1 MRVLDRLSLID
12 RVSRELQGRMSYGEI
27 DTYLKA
33 YGVDTKRPTS
43 GVNSKWVYSK
53 ELLAEEPDSVVL
65 RIADELGVAHNYTV
79 AEPGRTIEATFWE
92 PLHFRLFLS
101 HLSAFKRSTS
111 VLQSALRPYGISSF
125 VAHVDIEPT
134 REWQSEI
141 EAGLLSMDALAAILM
156 PGFKESNWCDQEV
169 GMAVGRGVLV
179 IPIIRGLNPYGF
191 ISKYQGLQGS
201 GKTIAEVAREVF
213 RILATSPRTR
223 SRMLSCLVETT
234 LQAGSPEAAHVKLGH
249 LSPVEDLPAALL
261 ERLREGAASSASV
274 SSPVPLGTLNKLL
287 QKNGLKP
294 APAAEATAVVE
305 DDDIPF

>member
-12 RVSRELQGRMSYGEI
+12 RVSRELQSRMSFGEI

-33 YGVDTKRPTS
+33 YGVNIKKPTS

-53 ELLAEEPDSVVL
+53 ELLAEEPESVVL

-79 AEPGRTIEATFWE
+79 AEAGLTIEATFWE

-101 HLSAFKRSTS
+101 HLSSFKRNTG

-141 EAGLLSMDALAAILM
+141 EAGLQSMDALAAILM

-169 GMAVGRGVLV
+169 GVAVGRGVLV

-191 ISKYQGLQGS
+191 ISKYQGMQAS
-201 GKTIAEVAREVF
+201 GKTIGEVAREIFHTLTV
-213 RILATSPRTR
+213 APRTR

-234 LQAGSPEAAHVKLGH
+234 LQASTPDAARVKLGFV
-249 LSPVEDLPAALL
+249 SSIQGLPAALL

-274 SSPVPLGTLNKLL
+274 SSPVPLAALNELL
-287 QKNGLKP
+287 LKNGLKP
-294 APAAEATAVVE
+294 APSEEVAATVE